1 MIGSYSAYQTE
12 LSNRIIH
19 LRDSESLTYGSIADL
34 LIREGYRSPRG
45 FELGPESVF
54 SIYKKRKKRDTRL
67 NGVPEVEILNVE
79 VLRF

>member
-19 LRDSESLTYGSIADL
+19 LRDSERLTYGSIADL